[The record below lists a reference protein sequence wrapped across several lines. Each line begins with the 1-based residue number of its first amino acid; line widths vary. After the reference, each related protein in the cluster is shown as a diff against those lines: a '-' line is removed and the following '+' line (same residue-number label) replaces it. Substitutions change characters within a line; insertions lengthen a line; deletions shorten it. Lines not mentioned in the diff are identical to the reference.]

1 MSRSKEI
8 ADRAREVLLNG
19 HWIANTNFKEQ
30 LLQVTYQQAT
40 QQISNLN
47 TIAKLT
53 FHVNYYLVGLLE
65 VFNGGDLTIKDKFSF
80 DMPPVIS
87 ETDWQRLRDEL
98 FNSSE
103 QFAKKIEQMPDALLG
118 QPFVKEE
125 YGSYLRNIDAIIEHC
140 YYHLG
145 QVSLLRKMIMHDHS

>member
-1 MSRSKEI
+1 M
-8 ADRAREVLLNG
+8 LLNG
-19 HWIANTNFKEQ
+19 KWIANTNFKEQ